1 MKKLLFL
8 FLFIFTGLIFAI
20 EPETPPGAGTESSP
34 YQLSKYEHLLWIGKS
49 ISNNYVYA
57 TLTADIDASSS
68 VLTNTYNYYEE
79 IYDEP
84 SLFYGSFD
92 GQGHTISDLCCVNK
106 KISYSYYYDEWYT
119 NYYQTGFFGYF
130 NGKCQNL
137 NLVGNGDDDVP
148 SCFFAGSFYGEE
160 SSAEKINVSNSYF
173 AGYFNGTANTIQVSN
188 GGIFAEDFNGTASDI
203 QASGFRTVIYDYDDY
218 YYEYR
223 RPSRFADDFYG
234 TVKNVK
240 ATDSGCFAGYFNG
253 TAETVEVT
261 DCGYFTYSFHGTA
274 SDIQVSGFR
283 IYTYDDGDYEY
294 HRSYF
299 AEDFYGTADNV
310 KVIDGGALAEV
321 LSGASVENV
330 EINKGIFAWGVNR
343 SYVNNVVAHDAPCF
357 ISWADNS
364 VLERI
369 SVDGNIDLNDEF
381 YSGWEDNFGGC
392 ICSSSNCIIR
402 NVAVNVNI
410 TGGETN
416 TYVEAVGGIIGYDED
431 GETRII
437 NSFSAGKISSDM
449 SYVGGIVGYFYEDE
463 GTISIE
469 NCYFDS
475 SIAPTNGYGTG
486 VSSEELKK
494 QATFE
499 NWDFDSVWTIDEGKS
514 YPTLRP
520 GTSQKDMIFCKGL
533 SKAAVSIKGTLSD
546 DDLKA
551 IQDNGNE
558 VCLFSSGS
566 GVEITSRYALEE
578 SKSQKF
584 SYKSKDPA
592 VSINYAGKSKSFKFT
607 SASPLIT
614 LGKKSGESFSSC
626 ALSDTKNKLS
636 SSIKIT
642 KDVSEY
648 LKEKAEV
655 SLYHSEL
662 SDKVL
667 DGTTMKLSAKGK
679 SLAGKTTE
687 NGVKVSVKINLG
699 KKTAQIKYT
708 GMDVVLPVI
717 VKSAE

>member
-34 YQLSKYEHLLWIGKS
+34 YQLSKYEHLLWIGELDS
-49 ISNNYVYA
+49 EEYIYA

-68 VLTNTYNYYEE
+68 LDNYDAY
-79 IYDEP
+79 YYYFY
-84 SLFYGSFD
+84 FYGSLD
-92 GQGHTISDLCCVNK
+92 GQGHTISDLCRGY
-106 KISYSYYYDEWYT
+106 IDIEYYDDYVYT
-119 NYYQTGFFGYF
+119 NCYRRSFFSDFCGD
-130 NGKCQNL
+130 CRNL
-137 NLVGNGDDDVP
+137 NLVGNDYSYSCRFIDEYWGYAEDD
-148 SCFFAGSFYGEE
+148 EE
-160 SSAEKINVSNSYF
+160 GKTFSVENIKVSNGWFAEYF
-173 AGYFNGTANTIQVSN
+173 EGYTAKTIEVSN
-188 GGIFAEDFNGTASDI
+188 GGWFAYDYFEGTAKDVQVTTEGIFADEFEGTAENIKVTDYSD
-203 QASGFRTVIYDYDDY
+203 
-218 YYEYR
+218 
-223 RPSRFADDFYG
+223 FAWEFYG
-234 TVKNVK
+234 TAKDVQL
-240 ATDSGCFAGYFNG
+240 T
-253 TAETVEVT
+253 E
-261 DCGYFTYSFHGTA
+261 
-274 SDIQVSGFR
+274 
-283 IYTYDDGDYEY
+283 
-294 HRSYF
+294 SYF
-299 AEDFYGTADNV
+299 AEDYFSGTAENVKVTDGSLFSDEFYGTASAIEVSGVHIYEEDDDYEPSCFAYEFCGTAENV
-310 KVIDGGALAEV
+310 KVTDGGKFAGDVSSAT
-321 LSGASVENV
+321 VENI
-330 EINKGIFAWGVNR
+330 EINNGLFASGVYR
-343 SYVNNVVAHDAPCF
+343 SYVNNAAVHNAPCF
-357 ISWADNS
+357 ISDASNT

-369 SVDGNIDLNDEF
+369 SVDGSIDLDDEF
-381 YSGWEDNFGGC
+381 YSEWVDVGGC
-392 ICSSSNCIIR
+392 IGYAYHCIVR

-410 TGGETN
+410 TGSGTN
-416 TYVEAVGGIIGYDED
+416 TNFDSVGGIIGWDDE
-431 GETRII
+431 GESRII
-437 NSFSAGKISSDM
+437 NSYSAGKISGVAR
-449 SYVGGIVGYFYEDE
+449 YVGGIVGYPGYNE
-463 GTISIE
+463 GISVE

-475 SIAPTNGYGTG
+475 SIAPTNGFGTG
-486 VSSEELKK
+486 VSAEELKK

-499 NWDFDSVWTIDEGKS
+499 NWDFNDVWTIDEGQS
-514 YPTLRP
+514 YPTLRSSA
-520 GTSQKDMIFCKGL
+520 SQNEKVFCKGL

-558 VCLFSSGS
+558 VCLFSNGS

-578 SKSQKF
+578 AKSQKF
-584 SYKSKDPA
+584 SYKSKEPA
-592 VSINYAGKSKSFKFT
+592 VSINYAGKSKSFKFA

-614 LGKKSGESFSSC
+614 LGKKSGEGFSAC

-667 DGTTMKLSAKGK
+667 DGTTMQLSAKGK

-708 GMDVVLPVI
+708 GMDVILPVI